1 MFAPISPY
9 GSLSTQGFQ
18 VHSEHG
24 HIQSVL
30 VYPAARFCVQIGANS
45 GDALGVLDDLMLD
58 DTYQLD
64 QRATPQ
70 RLALLAQSAGELHV
84 AEDTELG
91 TPDARLHVDCALSL
105 MSPDGGI
112 NEALVLV
119 EVDSDGM
126 IADVFLLPLAPM
138 VAQTDYVLVRSERSG
153 ARKKLA
159 QIASVS
165 FSRGTHI
172 TLASGAQVLIEQLQ
186 PGDKVLTRDDGP
198 QAVRWIGQTTHRAIG
213 DMAPILIRAGALNN
227 ENDLLV
233 SPDHRLF
240 IYQRSDEIG
249 AGVSELL
256 VKARHL
262 VNGDTVVV
270 QDGGFVDYFQ
280 ILFNRHHIIYAEGI
294 AAESLLIDP
303 VTRPALPPE
312 LLEKLSAQL
321 TSHGRR
327 EDHGLDVQKA
337 LLDRPDAIAALKRA
351 SLR

>member
-1 MFAPISPY
+1 MFTP
-9 GSLSTQGFQ
+9 TQGFQ
-18 VHSEHG
+18 LLSEHR

-30 VYPAARFCVQIGANS
+30 AYPATRFCVHVGANM

-64 QRATPQ
+64 QGMMPQ
-70 RLALLAQSAGELHV
+70 RLGLLAQVDGGLRV
-84 AEDTELG
+84 AEDTDLG
-91 TPDARLHVDCALSL
+91 TPYAQLHLDCALSL
-105 MSPDGGI
+105 MSPNGSI
-112 NEALVLV
+112 TEALVLV
-119 EVDSDGM
+119 EVDIDGM
-126 IADVFLLPLAPM
+126 IAAIFLLPLAQM
-138 VAQTDYVLVRSERSG
+138 TMQTDYVLVRCQRDG

-172 TLASGAQVLIEQLQ
+172 TMATGAQVMIELLQ
-186 PGDKVLTRDDGP
+186 PGDRVLTRDDGP
-198 QAVRWIGQTTHRAIG
+198 QIVRWIGQTTQRAIG
-213 DMAPILIRAGALNN
+213 GMAPILIREGTLNN

-249 AGVSELL
+249 AGATELL
-256 VKARHL
+256 IKARHL

-270 QDGGFVDYFQ
+270 QDGGFVDYYQ
-280 ILFNRHHIIYAEGI
+280 ILFDRHHIIYVEGI

-303 VTRPALPPE
+303 VTRPALPAE
-312 LLEKLSAQL
+312 LFNQLSPHLKA
-321 TSHGRR
+321 HGRR
-327 EDHGLDVQKA
+327 DTHGLDVQQA
-337 LLDRPDAIAALKRA
+337 LLDRPDAVGLLKRA

>member
-1 MFAPISPY
+1 MHA
-9 GSLSTQGFQ
+9 
-18 VHSEHG
+18 EHG

-30 VYPAARFCVQIGANS
+30 AYPASSFSVQVGANV
-45 GDALGVLDDLMLD
+45 GDTLGVQDDMMLD

-64 QRATPQ
+64 QGTNPQ
-70 RLALLAQSAGELHV
+70 RLALLAQPGGELWI
-84 AEDTELG
+84 AEDTDLG
-91 TPDARLHVDCALSL
+91 TPGAQLHPDCTLSL
-105 MSPDGGI
+105 MSPDGSI
-112 NEALVLV
+112 TEALVLV
-119 EVDSDGM
+119 EVDADGM
-126 IADVFLLPLAPM
+126 IAAIYLLPLVPM
-138 VAQTDYVLVRSERSG
+138 VAQADYVLVRSERSG

-172 TLASGAQVLIEQLQ
+172 TLASGAQVPIEQLQ
-186 PGDKVLTRDDGP
+186 PGDRVLTRDDGP
-198 QAVRWIGQTTHRAIG
+198 QSVRWIGQTTHRAIG
-213 DMAPILIRAGALNN
+213 GMAPILIRAGALNN

-249 AGVSELL
+249 AGVAELL

-280 ILFNRHHIIYAEGI
+280 ILFDRHHIIYAEGI

-303 VTRPALPPE
+303 VTKPALPPE
-312 LLEKLSAQL
+312 LQEQLSAQL

-327 EDHGLDVQKA
+327 DDHGLDVQKA